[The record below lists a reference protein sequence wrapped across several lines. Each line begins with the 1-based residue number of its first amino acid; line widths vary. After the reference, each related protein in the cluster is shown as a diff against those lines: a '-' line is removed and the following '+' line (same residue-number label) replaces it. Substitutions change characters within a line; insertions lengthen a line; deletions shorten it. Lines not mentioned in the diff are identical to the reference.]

1 MLYHLNKYTPKNLK
15 NIEAK
20 NNLVKNIEKFYKGRK
35 KIIAGFKEKIF
46 LINRDETQEEEARYE
61 EEEKN
66 IRNENGLINYKNL
79 ARLTDSKI
87 RDISDELVRKY
98 FLVQDLGDLL
108 ENLQKSKNKFENNK
122 IQVNLI
128 NRGLRDLKEEI
139 EDMSE
144 QEKEI
149 ENPYKI
155 VDLVEN
161 ILEFNKQQ
169 QGRGVETL
177 TPDQM
182 LSRLPISL
190 AQLKTGNN
198 SGKLKNEIRQLLYSL
213 YRSKKTYKTT
223 L

>member
-1 MLYHLNKYTPKNLK
+1 MKHR
-15 NIEAK
+15 
-20 NNLVKNIEKFYKGRK
+20 RK
-35 KIIAGFKEKIF
+35 KLDTRKKK
-46 LINRDETQEEEARYE
+46 
-61 EEEKN
+61 KN

-161 ILEFNKQQ
+161 ILEFNKLQ
-169 QGRGVETL
+169 QGRGVEIL

-182 LSRLPISL
+182 FSRLPISL

-213 YRSKKTYKTT
+213 YR
-223 L
+223 